1 MTTKPEWECVICYEN
16 GITTGQLTL
25 ACKHT
30 VCLGCYTS
38 MVSYYKPLTCPCCRS
53 AINTGE
59 KPLIHSDDDDRNE
72 LMSLLAVLDIDMEL
86 DEFLGP
92 PIAPTGQ
99 GQERVRCIGCRNYFA
114 PGQMARRR
122 VRNTDGS
129 LRPNRVL
136 RCNGCGED

>member
-1 MTTKPEWECVICYEN
+1 
-16 GITTGQLTL
+16 
-25 ACKHT
+25 
-30 VCLGCYTS
+30 